1 MATMVC
7 HFRNNSVL
15 RIWGMPPFCSQE
27 VWWVSEICLICE
39 RSSDNGKMACSRW
52 LSGTSLLITLEVG
65 KYVTHA
71 DLRKLS
77 FKVNLA
83 WVTECHASETV
94 WLLYVIFFVLIST
107 SLVQSV
113 GYIAGTPLAPYV
125 ADGFGRRNAIL
136 VGATLMIAAA
146 ALQTTSHSIGMFIG
160 ARYYLDQCPYHDRP
174 DVSMQ
179 VLDWFWVYLCGVC
192 GTIAR
197 HRDRLSIPAWTT
209 YICLQQFLVRLI
221 FCLAD
226 MCSEPH
232 SGIWGASCKFT
243 NNVLWMSH

>member
-15 RIWGMPPFCSQE
+15 HIRGMPPFCSQE

-65 KYVTHA
+65 RYVTHP

-83 WVTECHASETV
+83 WVTECHASETA
-94 WLLYVIFFVLIST
+94 WLLHVNFFWFRP
-107 SLVQSV
+107 LVQSV

-160 ARYYLDQCPYHDRP
+160 ARY
-174 DVSMQ
+174 
-179 VLDWFWVYLCGVC
+179 
-192 GTIAR
+192 I
-197 HRDRLSIPAWTT
+197 
-209 YICLQQFLVRLI
+209 
-221 FCLAD
+221 
-226 MCSEPH
+226 
-232 SGIWGASCKFT
+232 
-243 NNVLWMSH
+243 